1 MTFLLVKLCVSLQCI
16 IVLKNKNPSL
26 PFHNLICH
34 RPHPTVPLVDFFGTF
49 IYLCKIDRVCMNVC
63 VFLWVS
69 VFKRERY
76 KEKGARER
84 EKQIEREWHSKNF
97 KKLFSTNSEHFFNQI
112 KKLPKIIHDLILYLL
127 KYHLTLIR
135 YLQVSVI

>member
-1 MTFLLVKLCVSLQCI
+1 
-16 IVLKNKNPSL
+16 
-26 PFHNLICH
+26 
-34 RPHPTVPLVDFFGTF
+34 
-49 IYLCKIDRVCMNVC
+49 MNVC

-84 EKQIEREWHSKNF
+84 EIEKQIEREWHSKNF

-112 KKLPKIIHDLILYLL
+112 KKLPKIINDLIAYLL
-127 KYHLTLIR
+127 KDHLTLIR